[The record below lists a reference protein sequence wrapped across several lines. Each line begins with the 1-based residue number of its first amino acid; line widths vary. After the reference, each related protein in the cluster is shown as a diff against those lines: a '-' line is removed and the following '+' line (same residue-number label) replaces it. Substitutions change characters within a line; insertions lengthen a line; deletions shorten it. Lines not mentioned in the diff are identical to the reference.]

1 MCRRCE
7 PNVPVDTAVCISGIG
22 MVVGYGW
29 VIAHAYEGQPFIEA
43 FIPWIIITVIFTAVG
58 VTIGVALFYQ

>member
-1 MCRRCE
+1 
-7 PNVPVDTAVCISGIG
+7 